1 MLRILFVI
9 PYLEVEQSVKQ
20 VFQEVASLKE
30 EEISYDIRLAEI
42 GGHLDIEN
50 DAADIIIARGFTAAS
65 IKTSIPKIELQV
77 SAFDM
82 MKAAKK
88 CIRTYHCEKIA
99 FIGTTNM
106 IFGADSF
113 NEILD
118 DVEVTSCQVKSS
130 DMLDQAIDQLLKEGV
145 DRVVRGLKIILVGS
159 RGDSPGSLLPAEGI
173 FPIFCCNPEKK
184 ASIRRWKK
192 QLLPC
197 AFPEAKKKRENICK
211 QSWTTLLKE
220 SCLLIFLEIFSPL
233 TALPQNG

>member
-118 DVEVTSCQVKSS
+118 DVEVTSCQVKKFRH
-130 DMLDQAIDQLLKEGV
+130 A
-145 DRVVRGLKIILVGS
+145 
-159 RGDSPGSLLPAEGI
+159 
-173 FPIFCCNPEKK
+173 
-184 ASIRRWKK
+184 
-192 QLLPC
+192 
-197 AFPEAKKKRENICK
+197 
-211 QSWTTLLKE
+211 
-220 SCLLIFLEIFSPL
+220 
-233 TALPQNG
+233 

>member
-82 MKAAKK
+82 MKAAMYPH
-88 CIRTYHCEKIA
+88 I
-99 FIGTTNM
+99 
-106 IFGADSF
+106 
-113 NEILD
+113 
-118 DVEVTSCQVKSS
+118 
-130 DMLDQAIDQLLKEGV
+130 
-145 DRVVRGLKIILVGS
+145 
-159 RGDSPGSLLPAEGI
+159 SLRKDC
-173 FPIFCCNPEKK
+173 FYRDYKYDFRC
-184 ASIRRWKK
+184 
-192 QLLPC
+192 
-197 AFPEAKKKRENICK
+197 
-211 QSWTTLLKE
+211 
-220 SCLLIFLEIFSPL
+220 
-233 TALPQNG
+233 

>member
-88 CIRTYHCEKIA
+88 MHPHI
-99 FIGTTNM
+99 
-106 IFGADSF
+106 
-113 NEILD
+113 
-118 DVEVTSCQVKSS
+118 
-130 DMLDQAIDQLLKEGV
+130 
-145 DRVVRGLKIILVGS
+145 
-159 RGDSPGSLLPAEGI
+159 SLRKDC
-173 FPIFCCNPEKK
+173 FYRDYKYDFRC
-184 ASIRRWKK
+184 
-192 QLLPC
+192 
-197 AFPEAKKKRENICK
+197 
-211 QSWTTLLKE
+211 
-220 SCLLIFLEIFSPL
+220 
-233 TALPQNG
+233 